1 MLTRYSRLVICCFQN
16 GRLTGTH
23 HRDPPLEYTLKSYHK
38 EGDEFLVNNMT
49 KFYETQVASH
59 YRFRTRR
66 VAFAK
71 FIRVCEPIF
80 GV

>member
-1 MLTRYSRLVICCFQN
+1 MRYSRLVICCFQN
-16 GRLTGTH
+16 GRLTRTH
-23 HRDPPLEYTLKSYHK
+23 HSLEYTLKSHYK
-38 EGDEFLVNNMT
+38 EGDEFLVNKMT
-49 KFYETQVASH
+49 EFYETHVASH